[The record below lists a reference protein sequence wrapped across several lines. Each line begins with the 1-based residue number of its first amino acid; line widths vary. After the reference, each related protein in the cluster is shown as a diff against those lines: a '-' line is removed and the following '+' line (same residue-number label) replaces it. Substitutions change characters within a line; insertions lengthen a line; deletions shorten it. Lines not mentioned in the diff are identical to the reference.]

1 MNKETDSV
9 THHRDRSAQMRD
21 EFKDEESKLAQEEAQ
36 RVLHRAEEREK
47 SIVEDERRVNDLI
60 PPGTTRDQLL
70 QRIREMRQAKV
81 EEPRDYYVSPEQQA
95 QLEAE
100 QAEGRR
106 AVAKAE
112 AEAQRLSDLRMVAVA
127 VEQASQGDMTPV
139 HHPNPGQQ
147 EQYPAI
153 KATLGKPASAPKQLK

>member
-1 MNKETDSV
+1 MTNEHDSRA
-9 THHRDRSAQMRD
+9 HLAAQSAQMRS
-21 EFKDEESKLAQEEAQ
+21 EAKETALQQAYAEAERKLQAAAQ
-36 RVLHRAEEREK
+36 REQSIKAEEK
-47 SIVEDERRVNDLI
+47 NVTDLI

-70 QRIREMRQAKV
+70 QRIREMRQEKV
-81 EEPRDYYVSPEQQA
+81 EEPHDYYISPEQQA

-112 AEAQRLSDLRMVAVA
+112 AEAQRISDARILTVAA
-127 VEQASQGDMTPV
+127 ENARQGDMTPV
-139 HHPNPGQQ
+139 HHPNPSQD

-153 KATLGKPASAPKQLK
+153 KATLGKPSAPPKQLK